1 MSVSNPDQPSEMEVM
16 ILRHFEWMRVKNYSS
31 ETIEGRRLT
40 LKYFSQWCEE
50 RGITRP
56 QEVSRPVLESYQR
69 YLYHYRSKKGNRL
82 TIRSQQI
89 RLTAVRMFFSWLSRY
104 KHILYNPASEL
115 ELPRSEYHLPKSILT
130 FEEVEQVMNQVDL
143 TDPMGLR
150 DRAILETLY
159 STGMR
164 RKELCNLKQQDI
176 HLDRGLVMIR
186 QGKYNKDR
194 MIPIGN
200 RALAWIDKYLYD
212 TRPFIVLDEASDDG
226 TLFLTRDG
234 QPLRPKHLT
243 RLTHHYISSANIG
256 KEGSCHIFR
265 HTMATLMLEGGA
277 DSRFIQQMLGHARLD
292 TTQIYTRVAVTK
304 LKEIHSRTHPG
315 SSLKR
320 KERKDKDPET

>member
-1 MSVSNPDQPSEMEVM
+1 MSLSSNPSEMEVM
-16 ILRHFEWMRVKNYSS
+16 ITRHFEWMRVKNYSE
-31 ETIEGRRLT
+31 ETIEGRRMI

-56 QEVSRPVLESYQR
+56 QEVTRPVLERYQR

-82 TIRSQQI
+82 TSRSQQI

-130 FEEVEQVMNQVDL
+130 LEEVEQVMNQVDL
-143 TDPMGLR
+143 NGPMGLR
-150 DRAILETLY
+150 DRAILEALY

-164 RKELCNLKQQDI
+164 RKELCNLKKQDI
-176 HLDRGLVMIR
+176 NLDRGLVMIR

-194 MIPIGN
+194 MIPIGD
-200 RALAWIDKYLYD
+200 RAIAWIDKYLYD
-212 TRPFIVLDEASDDG
+212 SRSFIVFDPDNDDD

-243 RLTHHYISSANIG
+243 RLTHQYITSANIG

-315 SSLKR
+315 APL
-320 KERKDKDPET
+320 ERKNRAPDST